1 MLNLEQR
8 MARLEALEAIRQL
21 KHRYL
26 NACDLKEVE
35 TIRDCFASG
44 PVLIDYEAVGRFE
57 DRDSFVDLYASLA
70 CQPQVRD
77 SHHGANPE
85 IELLDDENA
94 SGRWALGY
102 FNLDTETGIT
112 RRLGV
117 VYDDAYRRI
126 DGVWRIVQ
134 TRSRI
139 LSVVAGRDIRDTPP
153 AN

>member
-8 MARLEALEAIRQL
+8 VAQLEALEAIRQL

-85 IELLDDENA
+85 IELIDDEHA
-94 SGRWALGY
+94 RGRWALGY
-102 FNLDTETGIT
+102 FNLDAETGVT
-112 RRLGV
+112 RRLGL
-117 VYDDAYRRI
+117 VYDDEYRRI
-126 DGVWRIVQ
+126 GGVWKIVQ
-134 TRSRI
+134 TRSCI
-139 LSVVAGRDIRDTPP
+139 LSVVAGRDTPP
-153 AN
+153 TA

>member
-8 MARLEALEAIRQL
+8 VAQLEALEAIRQL

-35 TIRDCFASG
+35 TIRGCFASG

-57 DRDSFVDLYASLA
+57 DRDSFVNFYAALA

-85 IELLDDENA
+85 IELLDEDHA
-94 SGRWALGY
+94 RGRWALGY
-102 FNLDTETGIT
+102 FNLDAETGVT

-117 VYDDAYRRI
+117 VYDDGYRRI
-126 DGVWRIVQ
+126 GGVWKIVQ

-139 LSVVAGRDIRDTPP
+139 LSVVAGRDCPP
-153 AN
+153 AP

>member
-1 MLNLEQR
+1 MLKHLEQR
-8 MARLEALEAIRQL
+8 IAQLEALEAIRQL

-85 IELLDDENA
+85 IELTADDTA
-94 SGRWALGY
+94 RGRWSLCY
-102 FNLDTETGIT
+102 FNLDAETGLT

-117 VYDDAYRRI
+117 IYDDEYRCI
-126 DGVWRIVQ
+126 AGAWKIVA

-139 LSVVAGRDIRDTPP
+139 LAVVSGRDETIS
-153 AN
+153 

>member
-8 MARLEALEAIRQL
+8 VAQLEALEAIRQL

-57 DRDSFVDLYASLA
+57 DRDSFVELYASLA

-85 IELLDDENA
+85 IELIDHEHA
-94 SGRWALGY
+94 RGRWALGY
-102 FNLDTETGIT
+102 FNLDAETGMT

-117 VYDDAYRRI
+117 VYDDAYRRV
-126 DGVWRIVQ
+126 DGVWKIVQ

-139 LSVVAGRDIRDTPP
+139 LSVVAGRDTPP
-153 AN
+153 AA

>member
-8 MARLEALEAIRQL
+8 VAQLEALEAIRQL

-35 TIRDCFASG
+35 TIRACFASG

-77 SHHGANPE
+77 SHHGTNPE
-85 IELLDDENA
+85 IELIDDKHA
-94 SGRWALGY
+94 RGRWALGY
-102 FNLDTETGIT
+102 FNLDAATGVT

-117 VYDDAYRRI
+117 VYDDEYRRI
-126 DGVWRIVQ
+126 GGVWKIVQ

-139 LSVVAGRDIRDTPP
+139 LSVVAGRDTPP
-153 AN
+153 AA

>member
-1 MLNLEQR
+1 MSIEQR
-8 MARLEALEAIRQL
+8 LERLESIEAIRQL

-35 TIRDCFASG
+35 VIRDCFASG
-44 PVLIDYEAVGRFE
+44 PIAIDYGPLGCFH
-57 DRDSFVDLYASLA
+57 DRDSFIALYQSLA

-85 IELLDDENA
+85 IELTADDTA
-94 SGRWALGY
+94 RGRWSLCY
-102 FNLDTETGIT
+102 FNLDAETGLT

-117 VYDDAYRRI
+117 IYDDEYRCI
-126 DGVWRIVQ
+126 AGAWKIVA

-139 LSVVAGRDIRDTPP
+139 LAVVSGRDETIS
-153 AN
+153 

>member
-8 MARLEALEAIRQL
+8 VAQLEALEAIRQL

-85 IELLDDENA
+85 IELLDNDHA
-94 SGRWALGY
+94 RGRWALGY
-102 FNLDTETGIT
+102 FNLDTETGMT

-117 VYDDAYRRI
+117 VYDDEYQRVG
-126 DGVWRIVQ
+126 GVWKIVQ

-139 LSVVAGRDIRDTPP
+139 LSMVAGRDTPP
-153 AN
+153 AP

>member
-1 MLNLEQR
+1 MVNLEQR

-21 KHRYL
+21 KYRYL

-35 TIRDCFASG
+35 TVRECFASG

-85 IELLDDENA
+85 IELLEDTRA
-94 SGRWALGY
+94 RGRWALGY
-102 FNLDTETGIT
+102 FNLDASTGLT

-117 VYDDAYRRI
+117 VYEDEYRCI
-126 DGVWRIVQ
+126 DGAWKIVQ

-139 LSVVAGRDIRDTPP
+139 LSVVAGRDIPT
-153 AN
+153 AAA